1 MNKKLV
7 ALAVAGALAL
17 PVAAQAQ
24 TANVTLYGRVN
35 MDVEVVNG
43 RQVNGSNPNVFRVS
57 SNSSNF
63 GIRGTESLGGGLSAI
78 FQIES
83 GVPWDV
89 GGGTLATR
97 DSFLGLQG
105 PWGRVRLGIYHL
117 PYDGLHDIFGS
128 LPTLETGIL
137 ASSAIWAQGAES
149 TANGTFDNRVGN
161 SIRYDTP
168 VMSGLKAAVSYS
180 SGENAGHAGVI
191 SANVMYQNGPIE
203 AGAAWRHNKDFRVAG
218 FDDDAYS
225 LAAAYNFG
233 FIRLGGI
240 YERLKYET
248 PTGDLKRNF
257 WAASLTA
264 PVGIGK
270 VYALYG
276 RANDGSGSAANGTRI
291 GGLAKGSD
299 TSAAQY
305 EISYTYPL
313 SKRTNV
319 YAGYVKVDN
328 DSNAG
333 YNFSVNAYPV
343 AIGGK
348 PAGFTVGMWHVF

>member
-24 TANVTLYGRVN
+24 TANVTLYGRAN
-35 MDVEVVNG
+35 MDVEMVNG
-43 RQVNGSNPNVFRVS
+43 RQASGSNPNVFRVS

-83 GVPWDV
+83 GVPWDT

-105 PWGRVRLGIYHL
+105 PWGRVRLGNYHL
-117 PYDGLHDIFGS
+117 PYDQVHDIFGS

-137 ASSAIWAQGAES
+137 ATSAIWAQGTES
-149 TANGTFDNRVGN
+149 KATGTFDVRVAN

-168 VMSGLKAAVSYS
+168 LMSGLTAAASYS
-180 SGENAGHAGVI
+180 SQENAIHGAVI
-191 SANVMYQNGPIE
+191 SANVIYRNGPIE
-203 AGAAWRHNKDFRVAG
+203 AAFGWQQNESFRIAG
-218 FDDDAYS
+218 LDDNAYS
-225 LAAAYNFG
+225 AAAAYDFG
-233 FIRLGGI
+233 FIRIGGV

-248 PTGDLKRNF
+248 LTGDLKRNF
-257 WAASLTA
+257 WAGSLTA
-264 PVGIGK
+264 PVGVGT
-270 VYALYG
+270 VYAMYG
-276 RANDGSGSAANGTRI
+276 RANDGSGSAADGTRV

-299 TSAAQY
+299 TGSAQY

-319 YAGYVKVDN
+319 YAGYVKIDN
-328 DSNAG
+328 DSNAS
-333 YNFSVNAYPV
+333 YNFSVNPYPV

-348 PAGFTVGMWHVF
+348 PAGFALGMWHVF